1 MVNKDEFD
9 FIETNEK
16 IWCLKNDKWFET
28 ILLFKLPEIIKTP
41 YCVVSE
47 KDITNF
53 LNNKDDVSIELYES
67 SDVTLVDPF
76 DIISDEFV
84 INVEEGIKILEEHGY
99 KVIK

>member
-47 KDITNF
+47 KDITNY
-53 LNNKDDVSIELYES
+53 LNNKDDISIELYES
-67 SDVTLVDPF
+67 SDV
-76 DIISDEFV
+76 
-84 INVEEGIKILEEHGY
+84 ILPLLFTSPKRYSIGNS
-99 KVIK
+99 K